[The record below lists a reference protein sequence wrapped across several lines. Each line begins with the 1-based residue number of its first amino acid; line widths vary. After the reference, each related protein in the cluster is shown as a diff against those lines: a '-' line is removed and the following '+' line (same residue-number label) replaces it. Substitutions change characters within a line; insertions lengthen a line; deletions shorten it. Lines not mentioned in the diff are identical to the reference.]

1 MKRNNRLFFTI
12 IGAIV
17 CAMTAWADTYE
28 KVTSATQLIPGASY
42 LFVYENEASSA
53 VNGAYDSDHLDSVSV
68 SITDGQFDCPNNAV
82 PLTLGGT
89 TDAWTFDMR
98 QSSGDSHAYLSIRVN
113 DGWRYLNRTTY
124 LSNETK
130 WTINFLENDLI
141 QIQNSVETS
150 YHIGYNSTY
159 NTFRALSGSSTVSLY
174 KKIERIT
181 SMAPDADPNQNPVY
195 WATFSNLNS
204 ATFFPASEATVYKVV
219 RTGNRVN
226 ENDVVSLTALTS
238 QTVGSVVG
246 YVVPANTGVMIGS
259 SKSQVTY
266 STTSVES
273 VNDATFFDNNL
284 LHAATGGTTTA
295 PGAGSYLYYK
305 LAYGET
311 HFNPESREDEYVYF
325 TLGFYPGATGAA
337 AYRASLGKAYL
348 AWETSQGAPAHFILG
363 EMAETETPT
372 GIESPTSEVSAR
384 KVLQNGQMFILVN
397 GTRYTVT
404 GQTLQNR

>member
-12 IGAIV
+12 IAAIV

-28 KVTSATQLIPGASY
+28 KVISATQLIPGASY
-42 LFVYENEASSA
+42 LFVHEAGASSA
-53 VNGAYDSDHLDSVSV
+53 VNGAYNTDHLNSISV
-68 SITDGQFDCPNNAV
+68 SITNEQFDCPNNAV

-89 TDAWTFDMR
+89 TDAWTFDLGPIDTY
-98 QSSGDSHAYLSIRVN
+98 SNNYLYLTGSGSQQNLGYSPNSTQPLS
-113 DGWRYLNRTTY
+113 
-124 LSNETK
+124 TK
-130 WTINFLENDLI
+130 WTIDFSATYPVQNNGYSNYHFGYFND
-141 QIQNSVETS
+141 V
-150 YHIGYNSTY
+150 
-159 NTFRALSGSSTVSLY
+159 FKALKGTATVSLY

-181 SMAPDADPNQNPVY
+181 SMAPDADPAQNPVY

-259 SKSQVTY
+259 SNSQVTY

-273 VNDATFFDNNL
+273 VNDATFFTNNL
-284 LHAATGGTTTA
+284 LHAANGLIAQQTGHK
-295 PGAGSYLYYK
+295 YYK
-305 LAYGET
+305 LAYDLPVGGLRDNT
-311 HFNPESREDEYVYF
+311 
-325 TLGFYPGATGAA
+325 TLGFYFEKADGAA
-337 AYRASLGKAYL
+337 YTPSPGKAYL
-348 AWETSQGAPAHFILG
+348 DWDGSQGAPARFVLR
-363 EMAETETPT
+363 EMEETETPT
-372 GIESPTSEVSAR
+372 RTEPISSEAAPR
-384 KVLQNGQMFILVN
+384 KVLQNGQLFILVN
-397 GTRYTVT
+397 GKQYTVT